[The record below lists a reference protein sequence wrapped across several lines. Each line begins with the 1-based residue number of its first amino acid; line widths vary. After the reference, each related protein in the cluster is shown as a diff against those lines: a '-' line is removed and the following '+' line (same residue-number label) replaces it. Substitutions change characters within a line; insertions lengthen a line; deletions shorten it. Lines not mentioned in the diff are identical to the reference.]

1 MDSKYQELLRQRD
14 ALDERIKAEYQLLR
28 DSACATAAELIKRYE
43 LTSKEVFGFGAA
55 ARTRARKATVAVKYM
70 EPGTGRTWTGRG
82 KEPVWIRGKD
92 RAAFLVG
99 VAP

>member
-14 ALDERIKAEYQLLR
+14 ALDKLINAEYQLLR
-28 DSACATAAELIKRYE
+28 ASACAQVAELVKRHKMTYY
-43 LTSKEVFGFGAA
+43 EVFGSIV
-55 ARTRARKATVAVKYM
+55 RAHSQGSKVEIKYL

>member
-14 ALDERIKAEYQLLR
+14 ALDKLIVNAEYQMLR
-28 DSACATAAELIKRYE
+28 ACACAQVAELVKQYKM
-43 LTSKEVFGFGAA
+43 THYEVFGSVV
-55 ARTRARKATVAVKYM
+55 RAHSRGSKAEIKYL

-99 VAP
+99 VAA

>member
-43 LTSKEVFGFGAA
+43 LTSKEVFGVVAR
-55 ARTRARKATVAVKYM
+55 ARTSGPKVAIKYL